1 MGDLGVLV
9 RLISPYPQSLALAA
23 CGGKIVCSG
32 CSAWLTDTCPAPPVP
47 HPPYQVP
54 GALQLPKQRQV
65 KLCVVFGPRAP
76 VGTAWRRWAQRTAPV
91 WGRNVLVSAFLGLFL
106 IYA

>member
-32 CSAWLTDTCPAPPVP
+32 CSAWLTDTCPAPPVSQSP
-47 HPPYQVP
+47 HWVL
-54 GALQLPKQRQV
+54 GTLRLRRQRQV
-65 KLCVVFGPRAP
+65 KLCVVFGPREP

-91 WGRNVLVSAFLGLFL
+91 WGSNVLVSAVLGLFL